1 MYHHVYTTP
10 HKCHQTKPSVVEDSC
25 LNVLHH
31 VVSWHLK
38 EEVCGLADVFCNSL
52 MQFWARV
59 HQTLYSPKKSP
70 LQITPSKS
78 LRVKLMDWKRS
89 QEI

>member
-38 EEVCGLADVFCNSL
+38 EEVCGLADAVLGKSTSNPL
-52 MQFWARV
+52 Q
-59 HQTLYSPKKSP
+59 PKKISITNNP
-70 LQITPSKS
+70 LQITKS
-78 LRVKLMDWKRS
+78 ETHGLEKIPGNMNIDR
-89 QEI
+89 